1 MREKKKSKW
10 LRFILGMLIY
20 AIVVLLAAS
29 VALKLL
35 WDFAAEYERE
45 LPSHKM
51 NEYVSSLNE
60 THVRKI
66 SDDFISSLDR
76 NIQSR
81 EDAFS
86 VIWKAFVPGV
96 RYRQIATENGG
107 QTITYMVYNKDHDL
121 GRVTLV
127 KNGEGLGEKTWSV
140 SAEEYDF
147 SYLKNSE
154 RFIVPNHWV
163 VRCGERRLG
172 VQYIVDPRVEYVF
185 LHELYGKEISMPYL
199 AEYEISN
206 YIGDPKVRFFDPDGV
221 EQPRFTYTDGREQI
235 TRVSGAMRNNFINFA
250 ENFVPL
256 YVNCLSNV
264 TKSANINYQRIRS
277 LLVPN
282 GDLDKRLKGAT
293 PGQVFSQ
300 TYGIDRSDV
309 RVHDIYNLGNEYYII
324 DLSYSTVSYSENG
337 TTSSETSMYL
347 VVYRDDETILA
358 QRVEYY

>member
-1 MREKKKSKW
+1 MKERKKSKW
-10 LRFILGMLIY
+10 LKFILGMVIY

-35 WDFAAEYERE
+35 WDFAAEYEIE
-45 LPSHKM
+45 LPSYKM

-66 SDDFISSLDR
+66 SEDFISSLDR

-81 EDAFS
+81 EDAFA

-96 RYRQIATENGG
+96 RYRQISTEDGG
-107 QTITYMVYNKDHDL
+107 NTVTYMVYNKDHDL

-127 KNGEGLGEKTWSV
+127 KNGEGLGRKTWSV
-140 SAEEYDF
+140 SEEEYDF
-147 SYLKNSE
+147 SYLKNTE

-163 VRCGERRLG
+163 VRCGDRRLG
-172 VQYIVDPRVEYVF
+172 VQYIIDPRVEYAF

-206 YIGDPKVRFFDPDGV
+206 YIGDANVRFFDPNGE
-221 EQPRFTYTDGREQI
+221 EQARFTYTDGREQI
-235 TRVSGAMRNNFINFA
+235 TRVSGASRNNFINFA

-256 YVNCLSNV
+256 YVDCLSNV
-264 TKSANINYQRIRS
+264 TKSANLNYQRIRS
-277 LLVPN
+277 YLVPN

-309 RVHDIYNLGNEYYII
+309 RVHDIFNLGNEYYII

>member
-10 LRFILGMLIY
+10 LSFILGMVIY

-35 WDFAAEYERE
+35 WDFAAEYEIE
-45 LPSHKM
+45 LPSYKM

-66 SDDFISSLDR
+66 SEDFISSLDR

-81 EDAFS
+81 EDAFA

-96 RYRQIATENGG
+96 RYRQIATGDGG
-107 QTITYMVYNKDHDL
+107 DTVTYMVYNKDHDL

-127 KNGEGLGEKTWSV
+127 KNGEGLGRKTWSV
-140 SAEEYDF
+140 SEEEYDF
-147 SYLKNSE
+147 SYLKNTE

-163 VRCGERRLG
+163 VRCGDRRLG
-172 VQYIVDPRVEYVF
+172 VQYIIDPRVEYAF

-206 YIGDPKVRFFDPDGV
+206 YIGDANVRFFDPNGE
-221 EQPRFTYTDGREQI
+221 EQARFTYTDGREQI
-235 TRVSGAMRNNFINFA
+235 TRVSGASRNNFINFA

-256 YVNCLSNV
+256 YVDCLSNV
-264 TKSANINYQRIRS
+264 TKSANLNYQRIRS
-277 LLVPN
+277 YLVPN

-309 RVHDIYNLGNEYYII
+309 RVHDIFNLGNEYYII

>member
-10 LRFILGMLIY
+10 LSFILGMVIY

-35 WDFAAEYERE
+35 WDFAAEYEIE
-45 LPSHKM
+45 LPSYKM

-66 SDDFISSLDR
+66 SEDFISSLDR

-81 EDAFS
+81 EDAFA

-96 RYRQIATENGG
+96 RYRQISTEDGG
-107 QTITYMVYNKDHDL
+107 NTVTYMVYNKDHDL

-127 KNGEGLGEKTWSV
+127 KNGEGLGRKTWSV
-140 SAEEYDF
+140 SEEEYDF
-147 SYLKNSE
+147 SYLKNTE

-163 VRCGERRLG
+163 VRCGDRRLG
-172 VQYIVDPRVEYVF
+172 VQYIIDPRVEYAF

-206 YIGDPKVRFFDPDGV
+206 YIGDANVRFFDPNGE
-221 EQPRFTYTDGREQI
+221 EQARFTYTDGREQI
-235 TRVSGAMRNNFINFA
+235 TRVSGASRNNFINFA

-256 YVNCLSNV
+256 YVDCLSNV
-264 TKSANINYQRIRS
+264 TKSANLNYQRIRS
-277 LLVPN
+277 YLVPD

-309 RVHDIYNLGNEYYII
+309 RVHDIFNLGNEYYII

>member
-10 LRFILGMLIY
+10 LSFILGMVIY

-35 WDFAAEYERE
+35 WDFAAEYEIE
-45 LPSHKM
+45 LPSYKM

-66 SDDFISSLDR
+66 SEDFISSLDR

-81 EDAFS
+81 EDAFA

-96 RYRQIATENGG
+96 RYRQIATGDGG
-107 QTITYMVYNKDHDL
+107 NTVTYMVYNKDHDL

-127 KNGEGLGEKTWSV
+127 KNGEELGRKTWSV
-140 SAEEYDF
+140 SEEEYDF
-147 SYLKNSE
+147 SYLKNTE

-163 VRCGERRLG
+163 VRCGDRRLG
-172 VQYIVDPRVEYVF
+172 VQYIIDPRVEYAF

-206 YIGDPKVRFFDPDGV
+206 YIGDANVRFFDPNGE
-221 EQPRFTYTDGREQI
+221 EQARFTYTDGREQI
-235 TRVSGAMRNNFINFA
+235 TRVSGASRNNFINFA

-256 YVNCLSNV
+256 YVDCLSNV
-264 TKSANINYQRIRS
+264 TKSANLNYQRIRS
-277 LLVPN
+277 YLVPN

-309 RVHDIYNLGNEYYII
+309 RVHDIFNLGNEYYII

>member
-10 LRFILGMLIY
+10 LSFILGMVIY

-35 WDFAAEYERE
+35 WDFAAEYEIE
-45 LPSHKM
+45 LPSYKM

-66 SDDFISSLDR
+66 SEDFISSLDR

-81 EDAFS
+81 EDAFA

-96 RYRQIATENGG
+96 RYRQISTEDGG
-107 QTITYMVYNKDHDL
+107 NTVTYMVYNKDHDL

-127 KNGEGLGEKTWSV
+127 KNGEGLGRKTWSV
-140 SAEEYDF
+140 SEEEYDF
-147 SYLKNSE
+147 SYLKNTE

-163 VRCGERRLG
+163 VRCGDRRLG
-172 VQYIVDPRVEYVF
+172 VQYIIDPRVEYAF

-206 YIGDPKVRFFDPDGV
+206 YIGDANVRFFDPNGE
-221 EQPRFTYTDGREQI
+221 EQARFTYTDGREQI
-235 TRVSGAMRNNFINFA
+235 TRVSGASRNNFINFA

-256 YVNCLSNV
+256 YVDCLSNV
-264 TKSANINYQRIRS
+264 TKSANLNYQRIRS
-277 LLVPN
+277 YLVPN

-309 RVHDIYNLGNEYYII
+309 RVHDIFNLGNEYYII

>member
-10 LRFILGMLIY
+10 LKFILGMVIY

-35 WDFAAEYERE
+35 WDFAAEYEIE
-45 LPSHKM
+45 LPSYKM

-66 SDDFISSLDR
+66 SEDFISSLDR

-81 EDAFS
+81 EDAFA

-96 RYRQIATENGG
+96 RYRQIATGDGG
-107 QTITYMVYNKDHDL
+107 NTVTYMVYNKDHDL

-127 KNGEGLGEKTWSV
+127 KNGEGLGRKTWSV
-140 SAEEYDF
+140 SEEEYDF
-147 SYLKNSE
+147 SYLKNTE

-163 VRCGERRLG
+163 VRCGDRRLG
-172 VQYIVDPRVEYVF
+172 VQYIIDPRVEYAF

-206 YIGDPKVRFFDPDGV
+206 YIGDANVRFFDPNGE
-221 EQPRFTYTDGREQI
+221 EQARFTYTDGREQI
-235 TRVSGAMRNNFINFA
+235 TRVSGASRNNFINFA

-256 YVNCLSNV
+256 YVDCLSNV
-264 TKSANINYQRIRS
+264 TKSANLNYQRIRS
-277 LLVPN
+277 YLVPN

-309 RVHDIYNLGNEYYII
+309 RVHDIFNLGNEYYII

>member
-1 MREKKKSKW
+1 MKERKKSKW
-10 LRFILGMLIY
+10 LSFILGMVIY

-35 WDFAAEYERE
+35 WDFAAEYEIE
-45 LPSHKM
+45 LPSYKM

-66 SDDFISSLDR
+66 SEDFISSLDR

-81 EDAFS
+81 EDAFA

-96 RYRQIATENGG
+96 HYRQISTEDGG
-107 QTITYMVYNKDHDL
+107 NTVTYMVYNKDHDL

-127 KNGEGLGEKTWSV
+127 KNGEGLGRKTWSV
-140 SAEEYDF
+140 SEEEYDF
-147 SYLKNSE
+147 SYLKNTE

-163 VRCGERRLG
+163 VRCGDRRLG
-172 VQYIVDPRVEYVF
+172 VQYIIDPRVEYAF

-206 YIGDPKVRFFDPDGV
+206 YIGDANVRFFDPNGE
-221 EQPRFTYTDGREQI
+221 EQARFTYTDGREQI
-235 TRVSGAMRNNFINFA
+235 TRVSGASRNNFINFA

-256 YVNCLSNV
+256 YVDCLSNV
-264 TKSANINYQRIRS
+264 TKSANLNYQRIRS
-277 LLVPN
+277 YLVPN

-309 RVHDIYNLGNEYYII
+309 RVHDIFNLGNEYYII

>member
-10 LRFILGMLIY
+10 LSFILGMVIY
-20 AIVVLLAAS
+20 AIAVLLAAS

-35 WDFAAEYERE
+35 WDFAAEYEIE
-45 LPSHKM
+45 LPSYKM

-66 SDDFISSLDR
+66 SEDFISSLDR

-81 EDAFS
+81 EDAFA

-96 RYRQIATENGG
+96 RYRQISTEDGG
-107 QTITYMVYNKDHDL
+107 NTVTYMVYNKDHDL

-127 KNGEGLGEKTWSV
+127 KNGEGLGRKTWSV
-140 SAEEYDF
+140 SEEEYDF
-147 SYLKNSE
+147 SYLKNTE

-163 VRCGERRLG
+163 VRCGDRRLG
-172 VQYIVDPRVEYVF
+172 VQYIIDPRVEYAF

-206 YIGDPKVRFFDPDGV
+206 YIGDANVRFFDPNGE
-221 EQPRFTYTDGREQI
+221 EQARFTYTDGREQI
-235 TRVSGAMRNNFINFA
+235 TRVSGASRNNFINFA

-256 YVNCLSNV
+256 YVDCLSNV
-264 TKSANINYQRIRS
+264 TKSANLNYQRIRS
-277 LLVPN
+277 YLVPN

-309 RVHDIYNLGNEYYII
+309 RVHDIFNLGNEYYII

>member
-1 MREKKKSKW
+1 MKERKKSKW
-10 LRFILGMLIY
+10 LKFILGMVIY

-35 WDFAAEYERE
+35 WDFAAEYEIE
-45 LPSHKM
+45 LPSYKM

-66 SDDFISSLDR
+66 SEDFISSLDR

-81 EDAFS
+81 EDAFA

-96 RYRQIATENGG
+96 RYRQIATGDGG
-107 QTITYMVYNKDHDL
+107 NTVTYMVYNKDHDL

-127 KNGEGLGEKTWSV
+127 KNGEGLGRKTWSV
-140 SAEEYDF
+140 SEEEYDF
-147 SYLKNSE
+147 SYLKNTE

-163 VRCGERRLG
+163 VRCGDRRLG
-172 VQYIVDPRVEYVF
+172 VQYIIDPRVEYAF

-206 YIGDPKVRFFDPDGV
+206 YIGDANVRFFDPNGE
-221 EQPRFTYTDGREQI
+221 EQARFTYTDGREQI
-235 TRVSGAMRNNFINFA
+235 TRVSGASRNNFINFA

-256 YVNCLSNV
+256 YVDCLSNV
-264 TKSANINYQRIRS
+264 TKSANLNYQRIRS
-277 LLVPN
+277 YLVPN

-309 RVHDIYNLGNEYYII
+309 RVHDIFNLGNEYYII

>member
-10 LRFILGMLIY
+10 LSFILGMVIY

-35 WDFAAEYERE
+35 WDFAAEYEIE
-45 LPSHKM
+45 LPSYKM

-66 SDDFISSLDR
+66 SEDFISSLDR

-81 EDAFS
+81 EDAFA

-96 RYRQIATENGG
+96 RYRQIATGDGG
-107 QTITYMVYNKDHDL
+107 NTVTYMVYNKDHDL

-127 KNGEGLGEKTWSV
+127 KNGEGLGRKTWSV
-140 SAEEYDF
+140 SEEEYDF
-147 SYLKNSE
+147 SYLKNTE

-163 VRCGERRLG
+163 VRCGDRRLG
-172 VQYIVDPRVEYVF
+172 VQYIIDPRVEYAF

-206 YIGDPKVRFFDPDGV
+206 YIGDANVRFFDPNGE
-221 EQPRFTYTDGREQI
+221 EQARFTYTDGREQI
-235 TRVSGAMRNNFINFA
+235 TRVSGASRNNFINFA

-256 YVNCLSNV
+256 YVDCLSNV
-264 TKSANINYQRIRS
+264 TKSANLNYQRIRS
-277 LLVPN
+277 YLVPN

-309 RVHDIYNLGNEYYII
+309 RVHDIFNLGNEYYII

>member
-1 MREKKKSKW
+1 MKTRKKSKW
-10 LRFILGMLIY
+10 LGFSLGMVIY

-35 WDFAAEYERE
+35 WDYAEEYESE
-45 LPSHKM
+45 LPSYKM

-66 SDDFISSLDR
+66 STDFIATLDH
-76 NIQSR
+76 NIQSS
-81 EDAFS
+81 EDAFAE
-86 VIWKAFVPGV
+86 IWKAFVPGV
-96 RYRQIATENGG
+96 RYRQISTENGG
-107 QTITYMVYNKDHDL
+107 MTVTYMIYNKDHDL
-121 GRVTLV
+121 GKVTLV
-127 KNGEGLGEKTWSV
+127 KNGEGLGKRTWSV
-140 SAEEYDF
+140 KEEEYDF

-185 LHELYGKEISMPYL
+185 LHELYGKEIAMPYL

-206 YIGDPKVRFFDPDGV
+206 YIGDPKIRFFDPDGT
-221 EQPRFTYTDGREQI
+221 EQARFTYTDGRDQI
-235 TRVSGAMRNNFINFA
+235 SRVSGASKQNFETFA
-250 ENFVPL
+250 EIFVPL
-256 YVNCLSNV
+256 YVDCLSNV
-264 TKSANINYQRIRS
+264 SRSANWNYQRIRS
-277 LLVPN
+277 YLVPD

-309 RVHDIYNLGNEYYII
+309 RVHDIFNLGNEYYIV
-324 DLSYSTVSYSENG
+324 DLTYSTVSYSENG
-337 TTSSETSMYL
+337 SSPSETSMYL

-358 QRVEYY
+358 ARVEYY